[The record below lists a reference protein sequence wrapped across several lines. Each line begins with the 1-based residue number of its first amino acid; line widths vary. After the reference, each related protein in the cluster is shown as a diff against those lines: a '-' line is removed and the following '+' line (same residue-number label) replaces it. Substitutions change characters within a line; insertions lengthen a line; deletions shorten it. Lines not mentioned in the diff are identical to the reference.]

1 MDTRSG
7 NSSEFKDMVQRCTKK
22 NIKVIVD
29 VSINSQADPVIALG
43 FKPLL
48 EVIPK
53 FHFIEASNIYHYLNY
68 LTFYGVAGFYAKC
81 NNIHEQDTFERI
93 FKTILPLNPEFGF
106 DEDTRALVLLETV
119 TDAVKQKIKW
129 VSEREVSK

>member
-7 NSSEFKDMVQRCTKK
+7 NSSDFKDMVQRCNKK

-29 VSINSQADPVIALG
+29 VTINSQADPVIAMG

-53 FHFIEASNIYHYLNY
+53 FHFIEASNVYHYLNY
-68 LTFYGVAGFYAKC
+68 LTAFGVAGFYVKC
-81 NNIHEQDTFERI
+81 NNVHEQDTFERI
-93 FKTILPLNPEFGF
+93 FKTILPLSTDFGF
-106 DEDTRALVLLETV
+106 EEDTRSVVLLETV
-119 TDAVKQKIKW
+119 TEAVKAKIK
-129 VSEREVSK
+129 